1 MGGLMAIP
9 LLLLYLGGFAVGIV
23 VLVLTIKL
31 MLRGIEALE
40 IYIEKNK
47 PGRF

>member
-1 MGGLMAIP
+1 MGIAALPI
-9 LLLLYLGGFAVGIV
+9 LILYLGGLAIGIV
-23 VLVLTIKL
+23 MVVLTIKL